1 MTKTKLLEALSE
13 TLGTKVIGVDVSIN
27 QTDYP
32 NLKINRLIIA
42 CFTQDYVEP
51 AIYGKHQEF
60 EVKASTL
67 YASVNAY
74 RTVIVPNDDVLNRI
88 TGNISTVIQ
97 S

>member
-1 MTKTKLLEALSE
+1 MTQAKLLGALSE
-13 TLGTKVIGVDVSIN
+13 ILGTKVIGVDVSIN

-42 CFTQDYVEP
+42 CFT
-51 AIYGKHQEF
+51 QEF